1 MTLEGC
7 VSVLLIPDH
16 FQNMPFLPSE
26 VRYHS
31 SVLGEQPSGIDS
43 TVRTPEGCAQV
54 LATSKGGS
62 KSCGFSVIEWKTGA
76 VVFAEQLFS
85 ARVFSA
91 W

>member
-1 MTLEGC
+1 MALEGS

-26 VRYHS
+26 VQYPLTAAS
-31 SVLGEQPSGIDS
+31 S

-85 ARVFSA
+85 ARVFST